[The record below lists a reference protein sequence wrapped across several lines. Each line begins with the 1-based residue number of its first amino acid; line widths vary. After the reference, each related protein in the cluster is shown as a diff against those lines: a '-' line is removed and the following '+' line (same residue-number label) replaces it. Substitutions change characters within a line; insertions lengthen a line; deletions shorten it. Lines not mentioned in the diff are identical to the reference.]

1 MIEGELR
8 PLLASVKSEES
19 TPVTD
24 SEKVTVHCTE
34 EALVGE
40 PVTRV
45 IEEAVGAVLSTV
57 TTVPVVKVEGESAL
71 PAVSRIV
78 LLASSTSSRI
88 VPSPEPL
95 STVTVRLEPEPLTP
109 VIEAPET
116 PLVVRAKSEETTG
129 ETDSEK
135 VTVKEIELELVGLE
149 AAIEETEGAVL
160 STVYTWPVKPPEI
173 RPCTPGR

>member
-1 MIEGELR
+1 M
-8 PLLASVKSEES
+8 
-19 TPVTD
+19 
-24 SEKVTVHCTE
+24 
-34 EALVGE
+34 
-40 PVTRV
+40 
-45 IEEAVGAVLSTV
+45 
-57 TTVPVVKVEGESAL
+57 
-71 PAVSRIV
+71 
-78 LLASSTSSRI
+78 
-88 VPSPEPL
+88 
-95 STVTVRLEPEPLTP
+95 TVRLEPEPLTP

-173 RPCTPGR
+173 ALPAASWIPVPEAFRFRPSVPSPVPVEAVTV